1 MFRPVSVITGQL
13 PYQYRDF
20 RVRLGSSN
28 SVYLR
33 SARQAYPSVRVDD
46 WMNYIERNLLDD
58 EYLVHVSR
66 LHAIVLLVPAM
77 TVSVLAGSISIVADI
92 PAAFYSIGALLI
104 IAAYR
109 LLDRLILF
117 LSSEFGVTSKR
128 VLGKTGFIRLKSLDI
143 VLAKVEAIRIN
154 QSILGRI
161 CNFGDVE
168 VTGTGGTEEVLRF
181 IPDPVFFS
189 KCIQE
194 QLSDIEAQRRDTEA
208 SVGVTSRSQ

>member
-1 MFRPVSVITGQL
+1 
-13 PYQYRDF
+13 
-20 RVRLGSSN
+20 
-28 SVYLR
+28 
-33 SARQAYPSVRVDD
+33 
-46 WMNYIERNLLDD
+46 MNYIEKNLLDD

-77 TVSVLAGSISIVADI
+77 TVSVLAGSLSIVADI
-92 PAAFYSIGALLI
+92 PVGFYIIGVLLI
-104 IAAYR
+104 IAGYR

-128 VLGKTGFIRLKSLDI
+128 VLGKTGFIRLKTLDI
-143 VLAKVEAIRIN
+143 VLVKVEAIRIN

-161 CNFGDVE
+161 FNFGDVE

-181 IPDPVFFS
+181 IPDPIFFS

-194 QLSDIEAQRRDTEA
+194 QLSEIEDPRRDAEA
-208 SVGVTSRSQ
+208 SISVSGRSNGH